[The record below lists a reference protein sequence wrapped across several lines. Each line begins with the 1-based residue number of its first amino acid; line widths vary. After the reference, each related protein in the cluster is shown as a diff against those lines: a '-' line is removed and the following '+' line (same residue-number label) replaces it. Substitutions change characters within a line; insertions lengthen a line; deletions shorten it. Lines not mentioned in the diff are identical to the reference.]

1 MRPWAEPVALHPE
14 QAGTLK
20 QLIARIV
27 KQNLRPALGAWFG
40 TPRIKDAWPGTAG
53 RGLAPELTEYAFALR
68 KGAVGRK
75 AGFPRT
81 IAAPRDASGVKA
93 VRRDRLSDRTLWQP
107 RPRRLLLTSY
117 RIVDLGFCELT
128 FLDERISARLAP
140 DHLRRLA
147 VGAEKGASHSV
158 AIPKSGLLRDN
169 VKGVVCVFHQRAR
182 PL

>member
-1 MRPWAEPVALHPE
+1 VHPE
-14 QAGTLK
+14 QAGTPK

-40 TPRIKDAWPGTAG
+40 TPRTKDAWPGTAG
-53 RGLAPELTEYAFALR
+53 CGLAPELTEYAFALR

-93 VRRDRLSDRTLWQP
+93 VRRDRLSDRALSQP
-107 RPRRLLLTSY
+107 RPLLLLTSY

-128 FLDERISARLAP
+128 FFDERISARLAP
-140 DHLRRLA
+140 DHPRRLA

-158 AIPKSGLLRDN
+158 AIPKSGPLRDN